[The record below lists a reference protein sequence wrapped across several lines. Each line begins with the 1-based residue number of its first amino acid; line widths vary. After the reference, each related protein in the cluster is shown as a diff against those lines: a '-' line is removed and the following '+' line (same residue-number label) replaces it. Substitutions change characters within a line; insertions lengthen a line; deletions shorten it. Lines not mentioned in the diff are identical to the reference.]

1 MAMQSYFKTRAPN
14 YQFGYD
20 WMNPDD
26 KAYTPS
32 YQDPL
37 AKDLARTYGE
47 MLGEDA
53 QWGQFR
59 QGIAPNLR
67 GVLDYSQAPL
77 QQRYF
82 LGQVQ
87 DPFQYASQPGQE
99 FRSYLENALQGTPT
113 TGGGRGISA
122 PMSWNDMMKQS
133 QFIADAVSGRN
144 AQSDPNAVL
153 RQTAAQDIYG
163 GAEGAE
169 QQRNLVRMLA
179 LQRPGT
185 MGSGSSVGGM
195 YGGRLGRAIS
205 GALNN
210 LYQERFAAGTA
221 EGAYSPN
228 TWLEYAMNNIPWLQ
242 RQYVAPTGS

>member
-1 MAMQSYFKTRAPN
+1 MGMQSYFNTNAPN
-14 YQFGYD
+14 YQFEYD
-20 WMNPDD
+20 WMNPTGGT
-26 KAYTPS
+26 YTPS

-37 AKDLARTYGE
+37 AQDLGKTYGE
-47 MLGEDA
+47 MLGEGA

-59 QGIAPNLR
+59 QGVAPNLR
-67 GVLDYSQAPL
+67 GSLDYSQAPL

-87 DPFQYASQPGQE
+87 DPFRYADNPGQE
-99 FRSYLENALQGTPT
+99 FRTYLNRAVQGTPT
-113 TGGGRGISA
+113 DKGRGVTA

-144 AQSDPNAVL
+144 QQTDANAVL

-163 GAEGAE
+163 GTEGAQ
-169 QQRNLVRMLA
+169 QQRDLVRMLA
-179 LQRPGT
+179 LQRPGAQGT
-185 MGSGSSVGGM
+185 GSSVGGM
-195 YGGRLGRAIS
+195 YGGRLGRAIG
-205 GALNN
+205 GALNE